1 MTIIQPP
8 ANTTFHTSDFWV
20 FWLLYFE
27 NNKPNLRQS
36 SVGKLKVVEGVEEGV
51 STEAEA
57 IEIMKLNFPN
67 LEV

>member
-36 SVGKLKVVEGVEEGV
+36 SVGVYNEETNPNGAQ
-51 STEAEA
+51 TEADA
-57 IEIMKLNFPN
+57 IEIMKLNIPE